1 MLIMARKRLL
11 LWMLLLTFIGGHAT
25 AEDAAPNYRDAAAEL
40 GDLLQ
45 TYYLFPEVGEQ
56 YAAYLQSQAAQGDY
70 DAPAS
75 ASEFAA
81 TLTDGLQ
88 SISEDAHLRISASGA
103 EATSQGPR
111 RRTPGS
117 APRKVLQNAA
127 WLADEVAYVALTGL
141 PESKQARDDM
151 AGFLDEYEGAN
162 SLVLDLRFCPGGS
175 LSVMDVLFSRLY
187 AEPTHLVTMDMRRGA
202 GGMLES
208 AFMDLP
214 SLEQQDAPP
223 EIIRWH
229 HMAQPISDN
238 DPWVDTQVFVLTDM
252 TASACEHL
260 TLALKGTDRAT
271 IVGGRTRGAG
281 HFGNMQQFG
290 NEQFEVFVPVGRT
303 YDPETNKGWEGGGI
317 LPHVEVMPEKALE
330 RVIAELGL
338 AAEDVTLPQAPESPQ
353 MQRRV
358 SASGGP
364 GYGIAM
370 MPPRG
375 GETSLRIAQVV
386 DSSVAHQAGLQAGDR
401 IVSINDKAVSEL
413 EQGELRG
420 VMRQSPLVL
429 EIERGGERLRFVLT
443 LD

>member
-1 MLIMARKRLL
+1 MVLL
-11 LWMLLLTFIGGHAT
+11 AFIGGHAT
-25 AEDAAPNYRDAAAEL
+25 AEESATNYRDAAAEL
-40 GDLLQ
+40 SDLLQ

-56 YAAYLQSQAAQGDY
+56 YAAYLQSHAAQGDY
-70 DAPAS
+70 DALLN

-81 TLTDGLQ
+81 AVTDGLQ
-88 SISEDAHLRISASGA
+88 GISEDAHLRVSAAGA
-103 EATSQGPR
+103 EPTPGGPR

-117 APRKVLQNAA
+117 APREVIQNAT
-127 WLADEVAYVALTGL
+127 WIADGVAYVALAGL
-141 PESKQARDDM
+141 PESEKAQDDM
-151 AGFLDEYEGAN
+151 ARFLEEYEGAN

-175 LSVMDVLFSRLY
+175 LSIMDVLFSRLY

-229 HMAQPISDN
+229 HIAQPISDD
-238 DPWVDTQVFVLTDM
+238 DPWADTRVFVLTDM

-260 TLALKGTDRAT
+260 TLALKGTERAT

-281 HFGNMQQFG
+281 HFGNIQSFG

-317 LPHVEVMPEKALE
+317 LPHVEVLPEKALE

-338 AAEDVTLPQAPESPQ
+338 AAGEVTLPPAMAKPQ

-375 GETSLRIAQVV
+375 GETYLRIAQVIE
-386 DSSVAHQAGLQAGDR
+386 DGVAEQAGLQAGDR
-401 IVSINDKAVSEL
+401 IVDINGKAVAEI
-413 EQGELRG
+413 EPEELRG
-420 VMRQSPLVL
+420 IMRHSPLALQV
-429 EIERGGERLRFVLT
+429 ERGDKRLEFELS

>member
-1 MLIMARKRLL
+1 VLIMARERLSV
-11 LWMLLLTFIGGHAT
+11 WMVLFVFVGGHTA
-25 AEDAAPNYRDAAAEL
+25 AEDASTNYSDAATELAE
-40 GDLLQ
+40 LLQ

-56 YAAYLQSQAAQGDY
+56 YAAYLQSHAAQGDY
-70 DAPAS
+70 AAPAS
-75 ASEFAA
+75 DSEFAA
-81 TLTDGLQ
+81 SVTDGLQ
-88 SISEDAHLRISASGA
+88 GISEDAHLRVSATGA
-103 EATSQGPR
+103 EATPQGMR
-111 RRTPGS
+111 RRTPGGE
-117 APRKVLQNAA
+117 PRDVIQNAT
-127 WLADEVAYVALTGL
+127 WLADGVAYVAITGL
-141 PESKQARDDM
+141 PESEKAQADM
-151 AGFLDEYEGAN
+151 AGFLAEYEGAN

-229 HMAQPISDN
+229 HMAQPNSDD
-238 DPWVDTQVFVLTDM
+238 DPWAGARVFVLTDM

-260 TLALKGTDRAT
+260 TLALKGTERAT
-271 IVGGRTRGAG
+271 IVGGRTAGAG
-281 HFGNMQQFG
+281 HFGNVRQFG
-290 NEQFEVFVPVGRT
+290 NEQFEVFVPIGRT

-330 RVIAELGL
+330 QVILELGL
-338 AAEDVTLPQAPESPQ
+338 AAEKVTLPQAMPMPQ
-353 MQRRV
+353 MRRSV

-364 GYGIAM
+364 GYGIGM

-375 GETSLRIAQVV
+375 GETYLRIARII
-386 DSSVAHQAGLQAGDR
+386 DGGVAQQAGLQAGDH
-401 IVSINDKAVSEL
+401 IVSINGKAVAEIGQ
-413 EQGELRG
+413 EELRG
-420 VMRQSPLVL
+420 LMRQSPLAL
-429 EIERGGERLRFVLT
+429 DIERGDERLGFKLS

>member
-1 MLIMARKRLL
+1 MAQTRLSA
-11 LWMLLLTFIGGHAT
+11 WMLLLAFAGAHAT
-25 AEDAAPNYRDAAAEL
+25 AENTVPNYRDAAAEL

-56 YAAYLQSQAAQGDY
+56 YAAYLQSRAAQGDY

-75 ASEFAA
+75 ASDFAA
-81 TLTDGLQ
+81 AVTDGLQ
-88 SISEDAHLRISASGA
+88 GVSEDAHLRVSATGA
-103 EATSQGPR
+103 AATPQPSR
-111 RRTPGS
+111 RRAPGS
-117 APRKVLQNAA
+117 APRDVIQNAT
-127 WLADEVAYVALTGL
+127 WLADGVAYVAIAGL
-141 PESKQARDDM
+141 PESEKAQEDM
-151 AGFLDEYEGAN
+151 ARFLDEYEGAD

-214 SLEQQDAPP
+214 TLEQQDAPP
-223 EIIRWH
+223 EIVRWH
-229 HMAQPISDN
+229 HVARPISDDN
-238 DPWVDTQVFVLTDM
+238 PWADARVFVLTDM

-281 HFGNMQQFG
+281 HFGNVQQFG
-290 NEQFEVFVPVGRT
+290 DGHFDVFVPVGRT

-317 LPHVEVMPEKALE
+317 QPHVEVMPERAVE
-330 RVIAELGL
+330 RVTAELGL
-338 AAEDVTLPQAPESPQ
+338 AAEEVTLPPAMAMPQ
-353 MQRRV
+353 MQRREP
-358 SASGGP
+358 ASGGR
-364 GYGIAM
+364 GYGIGM

-375 GETSLRIAQVV
+375 GETYLRIAQVI
-386 DSSVAHQAGLQAGDR
+386 DGGIAQQAGLQAGDR
-401 IVSINDKAVSEL
+401 IVSINGKAVAEL
-413 EQGELRG
+413 EQDELRG
-420 VMRQSPLVL
+420 LMRQSSLAL
-429 EIERGGERLRFVLT
+429 EVDRGDERLEFELS

>member
-1 MLIMARKRLL
+1 MVRKCLLVWILL
-11 LWMLLLTFIGGHAT
+11 LAFGGGFAAT
-25 AEDAAPNYRDAAAEL
+25 EDAVPNHRDAAAEL

-56 YAAYLQSQAAQGDY
+56 YASYLESRAEQGDY

-75 ASEFAA
+75 DAEFAA
-81 TLTDGLQ
+81 SVTDGLQ
-88 SISEDAHLRISASGA
+88 GISEDAHLRISAAGA
-103 EATSQGPR
+103 EPTPGGPR

-117 APRKVLQNAA
+117 APREVIQNAT
-127 WLADEVAYVALTGL
+127 WIADGVAYVALAGL
-141 PESKQARDDM
+141 PESEKAQDDM
-151 AGFLDEYEGAN
+151 ARFLEEYEGAN

-175 LSVMDVLFSRLY
+175 LSIMDVLFSRLY

-214 SLEQQDAPP
+214 TLEQQDAPP
-223 EIIRWH
+223 EIVRWH
-229 HMAQPISDN
+229 HVARPISDDN
-238 DPWVDTQVFVLTDM
+238 PWADARVFVLTDM

-281 HFGNMQQFG
+281 HFGNVQQFG
-290 NEQFEVFVPVGRT
+290 DGQFDVFVPVGRT

-317 LPHVEVMPEKALE
+317 PPHVEVMPEKALE
-330 RVIAELGL
+330 RVTAELGL
-338 AAEDVTLPQAPESPQ
+338 AAEEVTLPPAMAMPQ
-353 MQRRV
+353 MQRRE
-358 SASGGP
+358 SASGGR
-364 GYGIAM
+364 GYGIGM

-375 GETSLRIAQVV
+375 GETYLRIAQVI
-386 DSSVAHQAGLQAGDR
+386 DGGFAQQAGLQAGDR
-401 IVSINDKAVSEL
+401 IVSINGKAVAEL
-413 EQGELRG
+413 EQDELRG
-420 VMRQSPLVL
+420 LMRQSPLAL
-429 EIERGGERLRFVLT
+429 EVDRGDERLEFELS